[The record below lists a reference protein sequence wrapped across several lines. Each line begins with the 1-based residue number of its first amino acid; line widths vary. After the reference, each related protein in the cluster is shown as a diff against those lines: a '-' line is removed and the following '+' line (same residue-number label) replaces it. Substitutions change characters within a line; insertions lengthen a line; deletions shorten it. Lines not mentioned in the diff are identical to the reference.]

1 MVNVFISYADKD
13 KQRVIPVLDPL
24 RNIQDVKMFF
34 AEESISPGAEISK
47 TIADAIRRCDLF
59 LLFYSISAMQS
70 NYVQQEIGLAKAN
83 NKLIIPIL
91 LDGTKP
97 NAMLLGVNYVDLS
110 DPSKVQSE
118 FNRLYS
124 FIISNVKQQHQGQ
137 VIGFLALVALG
148 CLIFFGKK

>member
-24 RNIQDVKMFF
+24 RNIQDVKIFF

-47 TIADAIRRCDLF
+47 AIADAIRRCDLF
-59 LLFYSISAMQS
+59 LVFYSVSAAQS

-83 NKLIIPIL
+83 DKLIVPIL

-97 NAMLLGVNYVDLS
+97 DAMLLGVNYVDLS
-110 DPSKVQSE
+110 DPSKVQNE

-124 FIISNVKQQHQGQ
+124 FVISNVKQHQQGQ
-137 VIGFLALVALG
+137 LIAILAMVAIGCIIILS
-148 CLIFFGKK
+148 KK